1 VRRMS
6 LVVDIVMKSAADFM
20 REALK
25 EAELAYKENEVP
37 IGAVLVCNGQI
48 VARNHNRK
56 EATNDATSHAELLCI
71 QEASQI
77 LNTWHLGDCELFTT
91 VEPCAMCSGAIINA
105 RIPKVTYAAP
115 GIKFGTHLSVVNIL
129 DSKKFNHNVNVV
141 GGLMEDES
149 AALLRSFFQERR

>member
-1 VRRMS
+1 
-6 LVVDIVMKSAADFM
+6 MKSLDKYM

-25 EAELAYKENEVP
+25 EAKLAYQENEVP
-37 IGAVLVCNGQI
+37 IGAVLVCNGEI

-71 QEASQI
+71 QEASQK
-77 LNTWHLGDCELFTT
+77 LGTWHLGDCVLYTT

-105 RIPKVTYAAP
+105 RIPTVVYAAP

-129 DSKKFNHNVNVV
+129 DSKKFNHNVNVT
-141 GGLMEDES
+141 GGVLEEES
-149 AALLRSFFQERR
+149 ANLLKAFFQERR

>member
-1 VRRMS
+1 MRLTS

-141 GGLMEDES
+141 GGLLEEES

>member
-1 VRRMS
+1 
-6 LVVDIVMKSAADFM
+6 MKSAANFM

-56 EATNDATSHAELLCI
+56 EATNDATTHAELLCI
-71 QEASQI
+71 QEASRV
-77 LNTWHLGDCELFTT
+77 LGTWHLGECELFTT

-141 GGLMEDES
+141 GGLLEEES

>member
-1 VRRMS
+1 MS
-6 LVVDIVMKSAADFM
+6 LVADIAMKSAADFM

-37 IGAVLVCNGQI
+37 IGAVLVCNGKI

-56 EATNDATSHAELLCI
+56 EATNDATTHAELLCI
-71 QEASQI
+71 QEASKM
-77 LNTWHLGDCELFTT
+77 LGTWHLGDCELFTT

-141 GGLMEDES
+141 GGLLEEES

>member
-1 VRRMS
+1 MS

-25 EAELAYKENEVP
+25 EAELAYKQNEVP
-37 IGAVLVCNGQI
+37 IGAVLVCNGEI

-56 EATNDATSHAELLCI
+56 EATNDATTHAELLCI
-71 QEASQI
+71 QEASKI
-77 LNTWHLGDCELFTT
+77 LGTWHLGECELFTT

-141 GGLMEDES
+141 GGLLEEES

>member
-1 VRRMS
+1 VRLTS

-141 GGLMEDES
+141 GGLLEEES

>member
-1 VRRMS
+1 MS
-6 LVVDIVMKSAADFM
+6 LVVDIVMKSAANFM

-56 EATNDATSHAELLCI
+56 EATNDATTHAELLCI
-71 QEASQI
+71 QEASRV
-77 LNTWHLGDCELFTT
+77 LGTWHLGECELFTT

-141 GGLMEDES
+141 GGLLEEES

>member
-1 VRRMS
+1 
-6 LVVDIVMKSAADFM
+6 MKSAADFM

-37 IGAVLVCNGQI
+37 IGAVLVCNGEI

-56 EATNDATSHAELLCI
+56 EATNDATTHAELLCI
-71 QEASQI
+71 QEASKI
-77 LNTWHLGDCELFTT
+77 LGTWHLGECELFTT

-115 GIKFGTHLSVVNIL
+115 GIKFGTH
-129 DSKKFNHNVNVV
+129 
-141 GGLMEDES
+141 
-149 AALLRSFFQERR
+149 

>member
-1 VRRMS
+1 MN
-6 LVVDIVMKSAADFM
+6 LVADIVMKSAADYM

-25 EAELAYKENEVP
+25 EAELAYQENEVP
-37 IGAVLVCNGQI
+37 IGAVLVCNGNI

-56 EATNDATSHAELLCI
+56 EATNDATQHAELLCI
-71 QEASQI
+71 QEASQV
-77 LNTWHLGDCELFTT
+77 LGTWHLGDCELFTT

-141 GGLMEDES
+141 GGLLEEES

>member
-1 VRRMS
+1 
-6 LVVDIVMKSAADFM
+6 MKSAADFM

-37 IGAVLVCNGQI
+37 IGAVLVCNGEI

-56 EATNDATSHAELLCI
+56 EATNDATTHAELLCI
-71 QEASQI
+71 QEASKI
-77 LNTWHLGDCELFTT
+77 LGTWHLGDCELFTT

-141 GGLMEDES
+141 GGLLEEES

>member
-1 VRRMS
+1 
-6 LVVDIVMKSAADFM
+6 M

-25 EAELAYKENEVP
+25 EAKLAYQENEVP
-37 IGAVLVCNGQI
+37 IGAVLVCNGEI

-71 QEASQI
+71 QEASQK
-77 LNTWHLGDCELFTT
+77 LGTWHLGDCVLYTT

-105 RIPKVTYAAP
+105 RIPTVVYAAP

-129 DSKKFNHNVNVV
+129 DSKKFNHNVNVT
-141 GGLMEDES
+141 GGVLEEES
-149 AALLRSFFQERR
+149 ANLLKAFFQERR

>member
-1 VRRMS
+1 
-6 LVVDIVMKSAADFM
+6 MKSAADFM

-141 GGLMEDES
+141 GGLLEEES

>member
-1 VRRMS
+1 MS

-37 IGAVLVCNGQI
+37 IGAVLVCNGEI

-56 EATNDATSHAELLCI
+56 EATNNATTHAELLCI
-71 QEASQI
+71 QEASKV
-77 LNTWHLGDCELFTT
+77 LGTWHLGDCELFTT

-141 GGLMEDES
+141 GGLLEEES

>member
-1 VRRMS
+1 MNHVA
-6 LVVDIVMKSAADFM
+6 VIVMKSSDRFM

-25 EAELAYKENEVP
+25 EAQVAYQENEVP
-37 IGAVLVCNGQI
+37 IGAVLVCNGEI

-71 QEASQI
+71 QEASQK
-77 LNTWHLGDCELFTT
+77 LGTWHLGDCVLYTT

-105 RIPKVTYAAP
+105 RIPTVIYAAP

-129 DSKKFNHNVNVV
+129 DSKKFNHNVNVT
-141 GGLMEDES
+141 GGVLEEES
-149 AALLRSFFQERR
+149 ANLLKAFFQERR

>member
-1 VRRMS
+1 
-6 LVVDIVMKSAADFM
+6 M

-25 EAELAYKENEVP
+25 EAQLAYQENEVP
-37 IGAVLVCNGQI
+37 IGAVLVCNGEI

-71 QEASQI
+71 QEASQK
-77 LNTWHLGDCELFTT
+77 LGTWHLGDCVLYTT

-105 RIPKVTYAAP
+105 RIPTVIYAAP

-129 DSKKFNHNVNVV
+129 DSKKFNHNVNVT
-141 GGLMEDES
+141 GGVLEEES
-149 AALLRSFFQERR
+149 ANLLKAFFQERR

>member
-1 VRRMS
+1 MS

-37 IGAVLVCNGQI
+37 IGAVLVCNGEI

-56 EATNDATSHAELLCI
+56 EATNDATTHAELLCI
-71 QEASQI
+71 QEASKI
-77 LNTWHLGDCELFTT
+77 LGTWHLGDCELFTT

-141 GGLMEDES
+141 GGLLEEES

>member
-1 VRRMS
+1 MNHDAV
-6 LVVDIVMKSAADFM
+6 IVMKSFDSFM

-25 EAELAYKENEVP
+25 EAQLAYQENEVP
-37 IGAVLVCNGQI
+37 IGAVLVCNGEI

-71 QEASQI
+71 QEASQK
-77 LNTWHLGDCELFTT
+77 LGTWHLGDCVLYTT

-105 RIPKVTYAAP
+105 RIPTVIYAAP

-129 DSKKFNHNVNVV
+129 DSKKFNHNVNVT
-141 GGLMEDES
+141 GGVLEEES
-149 AALLRSFFQERR
+149 ANLLKAFFQERR

>member
-1 VRRMS
+1 MS

-37 IGAVLVCNGQI
+37 IGAVLVCNGEI

-56 EATNDATSHAELLCI
+56 EATNDATTHAELLCI
-71 QEASQI
+71 QEASKI
-77 LNTWHLGDCELFTT
+77 LGTWHLGECELFTT

-141 GGLMEDES
+141 GGLLEEES

>member
-1 VRRMS
+1 
-6 LVVDIVMKSAADFM
+6 M

-25 EAELAYKENEVP
+25 EAQLAYQENEVP
-37 IGAVLVCNGQI
+37 IGAVLVCNGKI

-71 QEASQI
+71 QEASQK
-77 LNTWHLGDCELFTT
+77 LGTWHLGDCVLYTT

-105 RIPKVTYAAP
+105 RIPTVIYAAP

-129 DSKKFNHNVNVV
+129 DSKKFNHNVNVT
-141 GGLMEDES
+141 GGVLEEES
-149 AALLRSFFQERR
+149 ANLLKAFFQERR